1 MRWQVIINPSAG
13 SRTFNSTNLPEL
25 FSERGIDADIHT
37 STDIGEVSGVISAAQ
52 GRGVS
57 HFAGVGGDGTAHHLL
72 NAMMANQPQERQ
84 TLALIPAGSG
94 GDFVRTFGH
103 SSDTQT
109 AVDRLGD
116 MDRYGIDI
124 GRIEGSFGSRYFL
137 NAANAGVAAASVRT
151 AERLPRSIG
160 TMRYTTAF
168 WAALA
173 RFRQAGV
180 IVDTD
185 RHRFDGEAINVV
197 VANGQFFGGGLNIAP
212 RATLVD
218 GEFDVQVFSGP
229 RRNAFTVMPRLLFG
243 SHLTHRAVRRYV
255 GRTITINVPD
265 AWPVEA
271 DGELLG
277 TGSVAVTAIPDAL
290 DFII

>member
-1 MRWQVIINPSAG
+1 MKWHVVVNPNAG
-13 SRTFNSTNLPEL
+13 SRTFDTAKLASLLTQRNV
-25 FSERGIDADIHT
+25 DADIHT
-37 STDIGEVSGVISAAQ
+37 STSVADTRSKVAAAQ
-52 GRGVS
+52 ATGVS
-57 HFAGVGGDGTAHHLL
+57 HFAAVGGDGTAHVVL
-72 NAMMANQPQERQ
+72 NAMMETQPTERQ
-84 TLALIPAGSG
+84 TMALIPAGSG
-94 GDFVRTFGH
+94 SDFVRTFGH
-103 SSDTQT
+103 SSDTV
-109 AVDRLGD
+109 AAIDRLAD
-116 MDRYGIDI
+116 VNRYSVDI

-151 AERLPRSIG
+151 AKRLPRWVGSL
-160 TMRYTTAF
+160 RYTTAF

-180 IVDTD
+180 VVDID
-185 RHRFDGEAINVV
+185 RHRFDGQAINVV

-229 RRNAFTVMPRLLFG
+229 KRNAFTIMPRLVFG

-255 GRTITINVPD
+255 GASIRID
-265 AWPVEA
+265 APPTWPVEA

-277 TGSVAVTAIPDAL
+277 TGSVTITAISAAL
-290 DFII
+290 DFAI

>member
-1 MRWQVIINPSAG
+1 MKWLVIVNPNAG
-13 SRTFNSTNLPEL
+13 SRSFDADSLPYL
-25 FSERGIDADIHT
+25 FAEHGIDADIHA
-37 STDIGEVSGVISAAQ
+37 STGIADTVSAVAKAQEQGLSQFAA
-52 GRGVS
+52 
-57 HFAGVGGDGTAHHLL
+57 VGGDGTAHHVL
-72 NAMMANQPQERQ
+72 NAVMASHPNVRQ
-84 TLALIPAGSG
+84 SMALIPAGSG
-94 GDFVRTFGH
+94 SDFVRTFGH
-103 SSDTQT
+103 TSDTHV
-109 AVDRLGD
+109 AVGRLGD

-124 GRIEGSFGSRYFL
+124 GKIEGDFGSRYFL
-137 NAANAGVAAASVRT
+137 NAANAGVAAASVRM
-151 AERLPRSIG
+151 ADRLPRSVG
-160 TMRYTTAF
+160 SVRYTTAF

-180 IVDTD
+180 RVGVD
-185 RHRFDGEAINVV
+185 RHRFDGEAINIV

-229 RRNAFTVMPRLLFG
+229 RRNAFTVMPRLVFG

-255 GRTITINVPD
+255 GSTVTMDVPD
-265 AWPVEA
+265 TWPVEA

-277 TGSVAVTAIPDAL
+277 SGSAVITVIPNAL